1 MKLVVALALSGS
13 LFVSLACGPGDDD
26 AGIGPSEL
34 QEWDCEMTATCRAAS
49 ATVETDPICE
59 TENAVN
65 EQEDRNFA
73 EGDDDLCDGN
83 GVTRLAC
90 TARGVPCSTKGYL

>member
-49 ATVETDPICE
+49 ATVEFWVMVVRG
-59 TENAVN
+59 A
-65 EQEDRNFA
+65 
-73 EGDDDLCDGN
+73 
-83 GVTRLAC
+83 GVD
-90 TARGVPCSTKGYL
+90 VPHDHEYVL